1 MWAAEGRGHGH
12 LSKEGSQSLQASKL
26 TAPLFLGKADGT
38 WGVGGDQDACI
49 SEWLF
54 LQTMVQEI
62 LEESFVVK
70 VNYV

>member
-12 LSKEGSQSLQASKL
+12 LSKEGSQSLQASRLHLSSWVKWM
-26 TAPLFLGKADGT
+26 THEDRGP
-38 WGVGGDQDACI
+38 CI

-54 LQTMVQEI
+54 LQTVAQEI
-62 LEESFVVK
+62 LEEGFVVK